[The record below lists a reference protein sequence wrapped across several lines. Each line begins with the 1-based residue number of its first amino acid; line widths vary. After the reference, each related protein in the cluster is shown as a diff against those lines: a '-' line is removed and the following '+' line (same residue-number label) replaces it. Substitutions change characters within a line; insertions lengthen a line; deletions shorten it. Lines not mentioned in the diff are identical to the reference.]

1 MSPRAL
7 SSAKR
12 PLSPSREGGS
22 LLICAATRWEARPI
36 ARRLALRPKGERL
49 WEGLLGGVPA
59 TLLQTGMG
67 PTSLRAALSAA
78 QPRFGPPS
86 WVVSAG
92 FAGGLQ
98 PALKTGDLVA
108 DLRGLPLGILQAA
121 QEIAAGQGRTL
132 RFGKIAHSN
141 APLSLPAL
149 KRALAAGSRACAVD
163 METAPLR
170 DWAAARSAGFLAVRV
185 ILDGVNQRLPE
196 NPPADDAGASELA
209 RWALARWK
217 DWPLLASLGARQVL
231 AARSLAGYLA
241 DFLARPE
248 FSPAGAPR

>member
-7 SSAKR
+7 SAAQR
-12 PLSPSREGGS
+12 PPTPSREERR

-36 ARRLALRPKGERL
+36 ARRLGLRPNGARL
-49 WEGLLGGVPA
+49 WEGLLGGQRVI
-59 TLLQTGMG
+59 LLQTGMG
-67 PTSLRAALSAA
+67 PAALQAA
-78 QPRFGPPS
+78 LESEASRIGTPS

-108 DLRGLPLGILQAA
+108 DLQGQPLEILQAA
-121 QEIAAGQGRTL
+121 QEIAAAQGRNL
-132 RFGKIAHSN
+132 RFGKIAHAD

-163 METAPLR
+163 MESGPLR
-170 DWAAARSAGFLAVRV
+170 RWAESRSAGFLAVRV
-185 ILDGVNQRLPE
+185 ILDGVDQRLPDY
-196 NPPADDAGASELA
+196 PPAEDAGPAALA
-209 RWALARWK
+209 RWALGRWK

-231 AARSLAGYLA
+231 AARCLAGYLA
-241 DFLARPE
+241 EFLVRPE
-248 FSPAGAPR
+248 ISQAGTAR